1 MDDDVDR
8 LTARIVELLA
18 DEPGVEMS
26 DELVEAAA
34 LIIGADGASDTVYR
48 AVA

>member
-8 LTARIVELLA
+8 LTTRIAELLA
-18 DEPGVEMS
+18 DEPEVKMS
-26 DELVEAAA
+26 DEQVEAAA
-34 LIIGADGASDTVYR
+34 LIIGADGASGMVYR